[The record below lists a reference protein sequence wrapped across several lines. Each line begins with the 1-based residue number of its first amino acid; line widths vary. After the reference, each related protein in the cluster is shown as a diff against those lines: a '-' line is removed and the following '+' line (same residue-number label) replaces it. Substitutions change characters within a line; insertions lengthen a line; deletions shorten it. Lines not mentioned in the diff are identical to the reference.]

1 MKLCHIK
8 RDHPTNFYISGGNF
22 VHFASSRLQHIYYR
36 ILQLLIVIDW
46 LLVTNLETLEQA
58 TSRRLSN
65 VLQVKLML
73 ISVHIFASDLLTV
86 LVVIVTNCLLSTLL
100 IMCNIIF

>member
-1 MKLCHIK
+1 M
-8 RDHPTNFYISGGNF
+8 
-22 VHFASSRLQHIYYR
+22 HFASSRLQHIYYR